1 MTDRQSVRTA
11 GITEITPLAA
21 ADAAQLTDFA
31 RACKAAQR
39 AVVLYPAAH
48 PAITST
54 LGRIVQMTSA
64 GSLARPI
71 RLTVLPDNLLLDD
84 RPALRPDAAVIEL
97 ATLLHSHLIGELTV
111 HPDGDAEAWR
121 TFLLLLARTPESIR
135 NEGGIARAWTTMAGR
150 HVDLREIDYAEV
162 LRERKD
168 GQAAVWEQVVA
179 NCLQGT
185 SFDLDA
191 AAVQELLGVALD
203 ADQLTGVMST
213 LDARAG
219 SRGISART
227 AVLMRMLRSII
238 DAVSRTAPHQL
249 EPVLRSMAGAVGS
262 LSAEMVLGL
271 LSEPDDRSAAEQ
283 APPLMTAI
291 ASRMSDR
298 IIAKFVARNVVQ
310 ESTATDR
317 LALAFQTLV
326 RDGEE
331 RQRLLTAA
339 RDDVAS
345 SPFGSTEGFDA
356 AWDTIAKT
364 LLTSYTDE
372 GFVSDE
378 YGREL
383 SAART
388 QAVAVEQISDDP
400 PERVVAWLSSVAT
413 TALRNLDLTLLI
425 DILRIEPDDDR
436 WGEMMAPVLSLLDDL
451 LLVGDFEAA
460 HALTEVLVGEAG
472 GQASTNRRQHATTA
486 IDMLISGS
494 MMRHVTTHLATIDE
508 AQFARVKSM
517 CVSLGEV
524 LVRPLAET
532 LAAEERPRTR
542 ERLTTILLT
551 FGAAGRRT
559 VERLKSSPNAAV
571 RRTAIHLLREFGGYD
586 ALPDLS
592 ELLNDNEHGVQREA
606 VRAIL
611 DIGSDAAYRILEE
624 ALTTGS
630 VQSREYIMQSLSLVR
645 DERVTPLLTYILR
658 HIQYRGPLA
667 TVYLRAIDALGAVR
681 DREGIA
687 PLREALYG
695 GDWWAPRR
703 TAILRAAVAAALARI
718 GTDEAFEVLEEAA
731 GSRRRSV
738 RNAVK
743 PHLER
748 GRLRRRQADGR
759 QP

>member
-1 MTDRQSVRTA
+1 MSDRQSVRTA
-11 GITEITPLAA
+11 GITETTPLAA

-54 LGRIVQMTSA
+54 LGRIVQMTSPQ
-64 GSLARPI
+64 SLGRPL
-71 RLTVLPDNLLLDD
+71 RLTVLPDSLLLDD

-111 HPDGDAEAWR
+111 HPGGDAEAWR

-150 HVDLREIDYAEV
+150 HVELREIDYAEV

-185 SFDLDA
+185 SFALGA
-191 AAVQELLGVALD
+191 AAVQELLDVALD

-219 SRGISART
+219 SRGISAKT
-227 AVLMRMLRSII
+227 AALMRMLRSII

-262 LSAEMVLGL
+262 LSADMVLGL

-291 ASRMSDR
+291 ASHMSDR
-298 IIAKFVARNVVQ
+298 TIAKFVARNVVQ

-331 RQRLLTAA
+331 RQRLLTVA

-383 SAART
+383 AAART

-413 TALRNLDLTLLI
+413 TALRNLDLTLLT

-436 WGEMMAPVLSLLDDL
+436 SGAMMAAVWRLLDDL

-460 HALTEVLVGEAG
+460 H
-472 GQASTNRRQHATTA
+472 
-486 IDMLISGS
+486 
-494 MMRHVTTHLATIDE
+494 
-508 AQFARVKSM
+508 
-517 CVSLGEV
+517 
-524 LVRPLAET
+524 
-532 LAAEERPRTR
+532 
-542 ERLTTILLT
+542 
-551 FGAAGRRT
+551 
-559 VERLKSSPNAAV
+559 AAV

-645 DERVTPLLTYILR
+645 DERV
-658 HIQYRGPLA
+658 
-667 TVYLRAIDALGAVR
+667 
-681 DREGIA
+681 
-687 PLREALYG
+687 
-695 GDWWAPRR
+695 
-703 TAILRAAVAAALARI
+703 
-718 GTDEAFEVLEEAA
+718 
-731 GSRRRSV
+731 
-738 RNAVK
+738 
-743 PHLER
+743 
-748 GRLRRRQADGR
+748 
-759 QP
+759 